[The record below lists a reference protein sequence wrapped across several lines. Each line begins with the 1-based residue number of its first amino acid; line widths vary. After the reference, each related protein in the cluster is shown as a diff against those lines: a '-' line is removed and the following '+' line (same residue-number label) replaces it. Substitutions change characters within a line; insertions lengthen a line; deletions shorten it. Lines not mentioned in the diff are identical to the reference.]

1 MHFLVRISILI
12 PVTLITRFVMQL
24 SKIDARIMRNVS
36 EMQQLELKLEP
47 VSAHDYRS
55 ILLPLVKSYLRV
67 CIELVGIC
75 ATFLS
80 FLWT

>member
-1 MHFLVRISILI
+1 
-12 PVTLITRFVMQL
+12 MQL

-47 VSAHDYRS
+47 VSALDYRS

-67 CIELVGIC
+67 CIEPVFAMLLFFMDLI
-75 ATFLS
+75 FL
-80 FLWT
+80 